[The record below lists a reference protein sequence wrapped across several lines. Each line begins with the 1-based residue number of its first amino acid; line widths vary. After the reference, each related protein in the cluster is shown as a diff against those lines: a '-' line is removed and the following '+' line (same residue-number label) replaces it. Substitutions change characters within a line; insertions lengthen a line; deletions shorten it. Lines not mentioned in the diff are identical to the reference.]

1 MRRANSDRCQ
11 SQILV
16 EKSQFLPQLEYCHNL
31 WYRKTRMVW
40 LPDGER
46 IGFDRIHMY
55 RYTNVADKETD
66 GHCVTEHTC
75 IATRTWQTKR
85 QMDIA

>member
-1 MRRANSDRCQ
+1 MPKPDIGRKITIFAPVRGS
-11 SQILV
+11 
-16 EKSQFLPQLEYCHNL
+16 PLEYCHNL